1 VGYVGEKVLVTG
13 AGGFIGSRVVDQLLS
28 DRMDVRCLVRRT
40 PFRTP
45 RSSRDVV
52 VGDVRDPSVA
62 AEATKRVDTVFHFAA
77 AVHRRATED
86 EYRSI
91 NVEGTRNIARAAG
104 ANNVR
109 HFVFAS
115 STSVYGK
122 GGVSFK
128 EESPCRPDN
137 AYGQSKLMAEKA
149 AADVAAET
157 GMRLTILRLSTV
169 YGEGE
174 PGNVSRL
181 IKAVAKHGPLVLGK
195 GANRKSMTYVD
206 NVAALCSRLA
216 RWPGPSGVSILN
228 VADPEPY
235 RLDEIVAAIASALNK
250 PRHLVRVDRRLALV
264 GSWCLTVAARLLG
277 RKSPLTPEQVVK
289 ITEDAV
295 CDVTRLRQEVGFVA
309 PILLEEGIRKT
320 VDWYRS
326 KGET

>member
-1 VGYVGEKVLVTG
+1 MGDKVLVTG
-13 AGGFIGSRVVDQLLS
+13 AGGFIGSRLVDRLLS
-28 DRMDVRCLVRRT
+28 DQMEVRSLVHRT
-40 PFRTP
+40 PFQTQRP
-45 RSSRDVV
+45 LPDVV
-52 VGDVRDPSVA
+52 VGDIRDPAVA
-62 AEATKRVDTVFHFAA
+62 AEATRGVDTVFHFAA
-77 AVHRRATED
+77 VVHRGATED
-86 EYRSI
+86 EYQSVNI
-91 NVEGTRNIARAAG
+91 EGTRNVARAAG

-122 GGVSFK
+122 GAVSFK
-128 EESPCRPDN
+128 EESPCRPDS

-149 AADVAAET
+149 VADVAAET

-174 PGNVSRL
+174 SGNVSRL
-181 IKAVAKHGPLVLGK
+181 IKAVAKYGPLVLGK

-216 RWPGPSGVSILN
+216 RWPGPRGVSILN

-235 RLDEIVAAIASALNK
+235 RLDEIVEAIASALNK

-264 GSWCLTVAARLLG
+264 GSWCLTVAAGLLG
-277 RKSPLTPEQVVK
+277 RKSPLTPEQVMK
-289 ITEDAV
+289 ITEDAL
-295 CDVTRLRQEVGFVA
+295 CDVTRLQQEVGFVA
-309 PILLEEGIRKT
+309 SILLDEGIRKT

-326 KGET
+326 KGEI